1 MEDSAQKQTDDYSP
15 TQSEPTEGNASGL
28 ARYAKPAL
36 IAGASIA
43 LVCLALL
50 VILFVLDSFNATV
63 YSVSGKDISDATE
76 EAREIRD
83 SYAGSRLFAIVGLV
97 VSAVVAVAASVA
109 IFLNRANEPQY
120 EDDDGEDVG
129 FEGLTGR

>member
-1 MEDSAQKQTDDYSP
+1 MEDSVQKQTDDYSP
-15 TQSEPTEGNASGL
+15 IQSEPTERNASGL

-83 SYAGSRLFAIVGLV
+83 SYAGSRMFAIVGLV
-97 VSAVVAVAASVA
+97 ISGVVAVAASVA
-109 IFLNRANEPQY
+109 IFLNRTNEPQD